1 MIQEEN
7 LNTTYNITLMAD
19 FGQKTSNQLYT
30 IQVEWGEE
38 WDEIHV
44 FEAQWRWENEFDD
57 VLKANPFYDISFLD
71 DGHLV
76 TWDKDPVNFKRLFDM
91 ITRFRYLNG
100 IEIKNKRITVVES
113 HSYTT
118 NLN

>member
-1 MIQEEN
+1 MQLGNIKKEEN
-7 LNTTYNITLMAD
+7 LNTTYNVTLKAD
-19 FGQKTSNQLYT
+19 FGQNT

-44 FEAQWRWENEFDD
+44 FEAQMRWQDQFDD
-57 VLKANPFYDISFLD
+57 VLRAHPFYDISFLD

-76 TWDKDPVNFKRLFDM
+76 TWDKDPVNFKRLFDL
-91 ITRFRYLNG
+91 ITGYRTVDV
-100 IEIKNKRITVVES
+100 KNKSITVVES

-118 NLN
+118 NLD